1 MDHSKA
7 HSARKW
13 NKTSGEVH
21 QVQSSNNE
29 HDVHTEERK
38 RKTSNMGVRGWRDTE
53 TVRLSNDKRKKQK
66 SGKENRIKGQENIN
80 QMYQRKNNK
89 NGNKHR
95 TEETSKEKGGKNITY
110 EIEELRANP
119 QKQGMAENEQEEKK
133 IVERIA
139 QQEREKEE
147 HNKRAKIVESQK
159 IRNNLEKE
167 LRGNKK
173 WNSQKRSRKRRE
185 L

>member
-1 MDHSKA
+1 MQRQLDYVMISEK
-7 HSARKW
+7 KNW
-13 NKTSGEVH
+13 V
-21 QVQSSNNE
+21 
-29 HDVHTEERK
+29 K
-38 RKTSNMGVRGWRDTE
+38 RAESRG
-53 TVRLSNDKRKKQK
+53 QA
-66 SGKENRIKGQENIN
+66 NIN